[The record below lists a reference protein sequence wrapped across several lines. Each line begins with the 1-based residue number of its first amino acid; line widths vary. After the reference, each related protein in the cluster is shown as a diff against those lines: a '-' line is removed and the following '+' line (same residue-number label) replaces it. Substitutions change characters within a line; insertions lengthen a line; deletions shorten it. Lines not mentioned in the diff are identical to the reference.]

1 MKTKKEKAYDRLK
14 DLYFN
19 HDWTEENAMMNFTVK
34 MGAIISITEVEI
46 KNETNK

>member
-1 MKTKKEKAYDRLK
+1 MKTKKEEAYDRLK

-19 HDWTEENAMMNFTVK
+19 HNWTEDDAMIKFTVE
-34 MGAIISITEVEI
+34 MGAIISVTEVEI

>member
-1 MKTKKEKAYDRLK
+1 MSNKKEKAYDRLK

-19 HDWTEENAMMNFTVK
+19 FNWTEENATLKFIVE
-34 MGAIISITEVEI
+34 MGAILSVTEVEI